1 MKEHNCVIVWFRQDL
16 RLADNPALTYAVRH
30 AKQIIPLFILDEDDP
45 RTPGA
50 ASRWWLH
57 QSLDALDRDLKAK
70 GSSLILARG
79 SALNILEDLIGKSGA
94 TGVVWNR
101 VYEPWARNRDSGIKT
116 TLRARGVMPKSF
128 NAGLLKEPHEIA
140 TRNGD
145 PFRVFTPF
153 WKALAQEVD
162 QAVDRAEGPLPPL
175 PALPP
180 TPKAL
185 VTEGLASEALSVWS
199 LQPSRPDWA
208 GGLRSAWT
216 VGEAAASDRL
226 DRFLEDAAATY
237 KTDRDR
243 PDLTGTSRLSPHLHW
258 GEIGPRQVWARV
270 QARIAD
276 GSLQSDQVW
285 AFLRELGWREFSTHL
300 LYHFPA
306 LPDANFNPRFDV
318 FPWQDDT
325 VALSRWQQGKTGY
338 PIVDAGMREL
348 WETGWMHNRVRMIVA
363 SFLIKHLLV
372 DWRRGEAW
380 FWDTLVDADLAN
392 NAASWQWV
400 AGSGAD
406 AAPYF
411 RIFNPILQ
419 GEKFDPKGDYVRR
432 WVPELSRLPDKV
444 IHKPWEAP
452 AKMLDYAGV
461 VLGETYP
468 APVVDHRAA
477 RNRALAAFDRIKSA
491 KTA

>member
-1 MKEHNCVIVWFRQDL
+1 MKEHDCVIVWFRQDL
-16 RLADNPALTYAVRH
+16 RLADNPALAFAVKH

-45 RTPGA
+45 RTPGG

-57 QSLDALDRDLKAK
+57 ESLDALAQDLKAK

-79 SALNILEDLIGKSGA
+79 GALNVLEDLIGKSGA

-116 TLRARGVMPKSF
+116 TLREQGVMAKSF

-153 WKALAQEVD
+153 WKTLAQEVD
-162 QAVDRAEGPLPPL
+162 QAAEPLPPL

-180 TPKAL
+180 TPK
-185 VTEGLASEALSVWS
+185 GLASEALSVWS

-208 GGLRSAWT
+208 GGLRRAWA
-216 VGEAAASDRL
+216 VGEKAANDRL
-226 DRFLEDAAATY
+226 DRFLDGAAATY

-243 PDLTGTSRLSPHLHW
+243 PDLTGTSRLSPHLHF

-276 GSLQSDQVW
+276 GSLQSNQGW

-300 LYHFPA
+300 LYHFPS
-306 LPDANFNPRFDV
+306 LVDENFNPKFDA
-318 FPWQDDT
+318 FPWQGDAM
-325 VALSRWQQGKTGY
+325 ALSRWQQGRTGY
-338 PIVDAGMREL
+338 PIIDAGMREL

-372 DWRRGEAW
+372 DWRQGEAW

-419 GEKFDPKGDYVRR
+419 GEKFDTRGDYVRR
-432 WVPELSRLPDKV
+432 WVPELSGLPDKF

-452 AKMLDYAGV
+452 AKVLDDANV
-461 VLGETYP
+461 TLDETYP
-468 APVVDHRAA
+468 APMVDHKAA